1 MAWLTVRVDFAL
13 WVGVYLFSWFSCA
26 ATTVVVVGRG
36 EPLAPADSKLLA
48 LNAEGEE
55 GLICDDLFLGGGEQ

>member
-1 MAWLTVRVDFAL
+1 MARLTVLVDFAL
-13 WVGVYLFSWFSCA
+13 WVGIYLFSWFSCP
-26 ATTVVVVGRG
+26 TTTAVVVGRG
-36 EPLAPADSKLLA
+36 EPLAPADSNFFA